1 MHFPFVQRIL
11 FICTH
16 NSARSQMAEAI
27 LKEKYGDRF
36 EVVSAGTKPT
46 RVNPF
51 AIKVLQELNIDISKV
66 QSKHVNEF
74 IVQEFDLVVTVC
86 DSAKENCPFFPGAKQ
101 YDHRNFV
108 DPSKSDGS
116 DEEILNAFRK
126 SRDEIKKFIIQEFGP
141 FDDSRAKKE

>member
-1 MHFPFVQRIL
+1 MEFPLVQRIL

-36 EVVSAGTKPT
+36 DVVSAGTKPT

-51 AIKVLQELNIDISKV
+51 AIEVLHEINIDISKA
-66 QSKHVNEF
+66 QSKNVNEF
-74 IVQEFDLVVTVC
+74 IAQEFDLVVTVC
-86 DSAKENCPFFPGAKQ
+86 DSAKEDCPFFPGAKQ

-108 DPSKSDGS
+108 DPSLPDDS
-116 DEEILNAFRK
+116 DEEILDAFRK
-126 SRDEIKKFIIQEFGP
+126 ARDDIMKFIIEEFGP
-141 FDDSRAKKE
+141 FDDS

>member
-1 MHFPFVQRIL
+1 MDFLLVQRIL

-51 AIKVLQELNIDISKV
+51 AIEVLLEINIDISKA

-74 IVQEFDLVVTVC
+74 IAQEFDLVVTVC

-108 DPSKSDGS
+108 DPTQSDGS

-126 SRDEIKKFIIQEFGP
+126 SRDEIMKFIIQEFGP
-141 FDDSRAKKE
+141 YDDSLAKKE

>member
-1 MHFPFVQRIL
+1 
-11 FICTH
+11 
-16 NSARSQMAEAI
+16 MAEAI
-27 LKEKYGDRF
+27 LKEKFGDRY

-46 RVNPF
+46 GVNPF
-51 AIKVLQELNIDISKV
+51 AIEVLQEINIDISKA

-108 DPSKSDGS
+108 DPTQTEGS
-116 DEEILNAFRK
+116 DEDILNAFRK
-126 SRDEIKKFIIQEFGP
+126 SRDEIMRFIIEVFGP
-141 FDDSRAKKE
+141 HIDSHARKE